1 MRVVDDRCCGLD
13 VHKKSVVACVMTPE
27 SQDTRTF
34 GTTTRQLLEL
44 SDWLRERRVTH
55 VAMEST
61 GVYWKPI
68 VNLMEDEFSVW
79 VVNARHIRTVPG
91 RKTDV
96 KDAEWIADLL
106 RHGLLRPS
114 FIPERP
120 QRELRELARYRR
132 SLVQKRSRE
141 ANRIQKVLE
150 GPTSSWDRCP
160 RHFRIPPHR
169 VPRVNSEKPA
179 DAPRVDQLFHLL
191 VVGVEPLHSGVA
203 EYDAVFAA
211 DADHLLRLLNAGGHW
226 LFA

>member
-1 MRVVDDRCCGLD
+1 M
-13 VHKKSVVACVMTPE
+13 MTPE

-106 RHGLLRPS
+106 RHGLAQLH
-114 FIPERP
+114 
-120 QRELRELARYRR
+120 
-132 SLVQKRSRE
+132 SR
-141 ANRIQKVLE
+141 
-150 GPTSSWDRCP
+150 TSS
-160 RHFRIPPHR
+160 
-169 VPRVNSEKPA
+169 A
-179 DAPRVDQLFHLL
+179 
-191 VVGVEPLHSGVA
+191 
-203 EYDAVFAA
+203 
-211 DADHLLRLLNAGGHW
+211 
-226 LFA
+226 